1 MTEQK
6 QENLLWREHEMD
18 NHIIKIPI
26 IERLFIKIKKST
38 PLQPVNDC
46 RISFNSLT
54 ATNNKNITE
63 VK

>member
-1 MTEQK
+1 
-6 QENLLWREHEMD
+6 MD
-18 NHIIKIPI
+18 NNIIKIPI
-26 IERLFIKIKKST
+26 IKRLFIKIKKST

-54 ATNNKNITE
+54 ATNNNNITE

>member
-1 MTEQK
+1 
-6 QENLLWREHEMD
+6 MD

-26 IERLFIKIKKST
+26 IKRLFIKIKKST
-38 PLQPVNDC
+38 PVNDC

-54 ATNNKNITE
+54 ATNNNNITE